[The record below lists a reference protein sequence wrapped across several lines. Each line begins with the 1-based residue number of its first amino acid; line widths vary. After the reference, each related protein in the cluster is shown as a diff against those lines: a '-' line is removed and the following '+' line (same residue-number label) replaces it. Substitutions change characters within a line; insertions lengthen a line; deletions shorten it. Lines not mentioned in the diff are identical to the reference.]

1 MIISSKKV
9 WVIMSKD
16 RTLIAKGNV
25 RDRYLVP
32 VSDEHDIK
40 RILTYSTK
48 GRAVGAFKTSGFYR
62 MDLIRGYHQHDELEQ
77 HLEAVE
83 VDMQMVS
90 ADEGELPTN
99 WISTKDRLPEI
110 GVEVEIFTWNAW
122 KGKLMDNG
130 MFYYTRTLSCDI
142 PYADK
147 ATIKDVHYWRPI
159 ES

>member
-25 RDRYLVP
+25 RDQYLVP

-48 GRAVGAFKTSGFYR
+48 GRAVAAFKTSGFYQ
-62 MDLIRGYHQHDELEQ
+62 MDLIRGYHNHDELEQ

-90 ADEGELPTN
+90 ADEGELPTG

-110 GVEVEIFTWNAW
+110 GVDVEIFTWSAW
-122 KGKLMDNG
+122 KGSFL
-130 MFYYTRTLSCDI
+130 F
-142 PYADK
+142 DK
-147 ATIKDVHYWRPI
+147 RMMYCYI
-159 ES
+159 